1 MFCPLDRRK
10 VTTQTAAATLVG
22 KETIKTQAGSL
33 PYTWMVVLHLL
44 PGALTMLFML
54 LTTFLI
60 EGMGIPPSVPIL
72 FVFVAPVLILMQL
85 GFLFYKGWQLNGK
98 LSLHGI
104 VLFRDD
110 TMPWW
115 KIVVL
120 AWPLLAW
127 IAFVWFVAKTPVNN
141 FFIEHVFAWM
151 PVNFLDEYFLD
162 NLNQY
167 SPAFLR
173 VLGVLFA
180 LSITLGGAVEELYF
194 RGYLLPR
201 MGSLGV
207 WAPITNVVLFS
218 LYHFWSPWENVTRL
232 LALSPWIFAVWRTR
246 NLYLSLL
253 IHFIINAFAAISLLS
268 LILRLT

>member
-1 MFCPLDRRK
+1 M
-10 VTTQTAAATLVG
+10 TTQTATTKLVG
-22 KETIKTQAGSL
+22 TEITKAQEGPL
-33 PYTWMVVLHLL
+33 PYAWMVVLHLL

-54 LTTFLI
+54 LATSLL
-60 EGMGIPPSVPIL
+60 EEAGIPPGVPVL

-85 GFLFYKGWQLNGK
+85 GFLFYKGWQMNSK
-98 LSLHGI
+98 LSLQGI
-104 VLFRDD
+104 VLYRDD
-110 TMPWW
+110 AMPWW
-115 KIVVL
+115 KLVAAALPVL
-120 AWPLLAW
+120 AW
-127 IAFVWFVAKTPVNN
+127 ITFVWFVVKTPVNN

-151 PVNFLDEYFLD
+151 PVNFLDEYFVD

-173 VLGVLFA
+173 VIGVLFA

-201 MGSLGV
+201 MESLGV
-207 WAPITNVVLFS
+207 WAPITNVILFS
-218 LYHFWSPWENVTRL
+218 LYHFWSPWENAVRL
-232 LALSPWIFAVWRTR
+232 LALTPWIISVWRTR

-253 IHFIINAFAAISLLS
+253 IHLTINAFAGISLLS